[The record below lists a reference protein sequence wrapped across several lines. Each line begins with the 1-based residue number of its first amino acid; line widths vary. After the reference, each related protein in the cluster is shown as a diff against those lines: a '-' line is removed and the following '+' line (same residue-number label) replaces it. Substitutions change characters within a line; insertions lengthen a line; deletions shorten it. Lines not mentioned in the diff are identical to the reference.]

1 MRFLSN
7 FPLSAHQLLG
17 PLLVFPLALLPGFL
31 FAQTPSPLE
40 LRVMQ
45 SRKFLKPLVEVMAGV
60 KTFCEDLGSTGVFV
74 TPAIVSEESVATHP
88 GLKNS
93 LGKSLPKE
101 VRCIWTPKLSPNPG
115 FLGLFSTPGKITN
128 KYANLSVSVVRV
140 EEDGVAVRMRIFN
153 TENSQIADPGEYVR
167 AYELIGETLFIQ
179 AIEIDPIEQH

>member
-7 FPLSAHQLLG
+7 FPLSAHQLSGLFLAI
-17 PLLVFPLALLPGFL
+17 PLVLLPGFL
-31 FAQTPSPLE
+31 LAQTPSSLE

-45 SRKFLKPLVEVMAGV
+45 SRKFLKPLIEVMAGV
-60 KTFCEDLGSTGVFV
+60 KTFCEDLGSTGVIV
-74 TPAIVSEESVATHP
+74 IPSVVSEESVARHP

-93 LGKSLPKE
+93 VGKTLPKE
-101 VRCIWTPKLSPNPG
+101 VRCIWAPTLSPNPG

-128 KYANLSVSVVRV
+128 KYANLSVSVSRV
-140 EEDGVAVRMRIFN
+140 EEDGVAVRMRIFD
-153 TENSQIADPGEYVR
+153 TENSQIADPGEYFR